1 MRDLLYYYSQI
12 VIKTKT
18 ILIVFEVC
26 LKTFARI
33 KIKEKSILIILL
45 FFFVYSSLLFSKKLQ
60 FFFFSQFQVYMI
72 FHKYFSRI
80 DFCCIYLYIY
90 VAIYSILEKNKSKK

>member
-60 FFFFSQFQVYMI
+60 FVFFLSISSVYDFSQRF
-72 FHKYFSRI
+72 FT
-80 DFCCIYLYIY
+80 
-90 VAIYSILEKNKSKK
+90 N